1 MKNTVFVVSSKV
13 YGKEKNLVIVADTPQ
28 EALKKAKI
36 RYGIL
41 KGSVQ
46 KLPLK
51 GE

>member
-13 YGKEKNLVIVADTPQ
+13 YGKEKNLVIVADTSQ